1 MTNED
6 KLIQENIKLYSLYQ
20 NLEKMTYF
28 PSIKIEQILDAN
40 QVPTEAESSLYYIL
54 KLTTAILKSYMK
66 DKSIPIYE
74 DNSFENNAEQPY
86 NELLAH
92 SDFCYGLADIIKLYQ
107 LIDNDQ
113 MGMIDLDMINPP
125 TEHPLSE
132 YRSHTAYNHS
142 VYFDAYFSLSQ
153 KQDSVSEKEF
163 FKQHPLLNPN
173 KYFTFL

>member
-28 PSIKIEQILDAN
+28 SSIKMKQILDTN
-40 QVPTEAESSLYYIL
+40 QVPTEAESALYYIL
-54 KLTTAILKSYMK
+54 KLSTEILKSYMK
-66 DKSIPIYE
+66 DKGIPNYE
-74 DNSFENNAEQPY
+74 DNSFENNAGQPY

-92 SDFCYGLADIIKLYQ
+92 SDFCYGLAEIIKLYQ
-107 LIDNDQ
+107 ILDDKQLGKIDF
-113 MGMIDLDMINPP
+113 DMIGSP
-125 TEHPLSE
+125 TEHSLSE
-132 YRSHTAYNHS
+132 SRSHTAYNHA
-142 VYFDAYFSLSQ
+142 VYFDAYFALSQ

-173 KYFTFL
+173 KYFTLL